1 MNKIKISKYF
11 RSKLGKNFVVRQKI
25 SFVVGQRIKGKTLSD
40 SGSELQSELL
50 KLYKEVETKK
60 WTLMEINRRNK
71 VYFHNV
77 IKEKQFL
84 AQVLFVL
91 QSRAP
96 LEMQESHP
104 G

>member
-1 MNKIKISKYF
+1 M
-11 RSKLGKNFVVRQKI
+11 
-25 SFVVGQRIKGKTLSD
+25 GQRINGKILSD

-60 WTLMEINRRNK
+60 GTLMEINRRNK
-71 VYFHNV
+71 VYFHSV

-84 AQVLFVL
+84 VQLLFVL
-91 QSRAP
+91 KSRAL

>member
-1 MNKIKISKYF
+1 M
-11 RSKLGKNFVVRQKI
+11 
-25 SFVVGQRIKGKTLSD
+25 GQRINGKILSD
-40 SGSELQSELL
+40 LGSELQSELL

-60 WTLMEINRRNK
+60 GTLMEINRRNK
-71 VYFHNV
+71 VYFHSV

-84 AQVLFVL
+84 VQLLFVL
-91 QSRAP
+91 KSRAL

>member
-1 MNKIKISKYF
+1 M
-11 RSKLGKNFVVRQKI
+11 
-25 SFVVGQRIKGKTLSD
+25 GQRINGKILSD
-40 SGSELQSELL
+40 LGSELQSELL

-60 WTLMEINRRNK
+60 GTLMEINRRNK
-71 VYFHNV
+71 VYFHSV

-84 AQVLFVL
+84 AQLLFVL
-91 QSRAP
+91 QSRAL

>member
-1 MNKIKISKYF
+1 MGQGINGKI
-11 RSKLGKNFVVRQKI
+11 
-25 SFVVGQRIKGKTLSD
+25 LSD
-40 SGSELQSELL
+40 SGSKLQSELL

-60 WTLMEINRRNK
+60 GTLMEINRRNK
-71 VYFHNV
+71 VYFHSV

-84 AQVLFVL
+84 VQLLFVL
-91 QSRAP
+91 QSRAL

>member
-1 MNKIKISKYF
+1 MLFYEQNENTQIFQIKTWEKIC
-11 RSKLGKNFVVRQKI
+11 
-25 SFVVGQRIKGKTLSD
+25 VVGQRINGKTLSD

-71 VYFHNV
+71 VYF
-77 IKEKQFL
+77 L
-84 AQVLFVL
+84 AQLLFVL
-91 QSRAP
+91 QSRAL